1 MAKKELVSIECHQ
14 GETYNSQI
22 FVMSM
27 SVKGLSIY
35 EKAKATE
42 RFINRET
49 KVLEQV
55 LETVL
60 RNYLKQN
67 GVIPYDGSN
76 QALEKAFHELEFK
89 GKSINV
95 IDRYYELQNETI
107 VGESPN
113 GMTVIEEDGV
123 LSAAMEIRINER
135 DVPTT

>member
-1 MAKKELVSIECHQ
+1 MVKKELVSIECHQ